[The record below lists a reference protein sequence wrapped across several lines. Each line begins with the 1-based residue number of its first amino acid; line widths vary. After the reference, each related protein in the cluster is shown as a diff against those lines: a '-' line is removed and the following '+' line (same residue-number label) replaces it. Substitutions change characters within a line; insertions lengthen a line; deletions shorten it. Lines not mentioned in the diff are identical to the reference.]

1 MAQIDLRHGK
11 PGKEF
16 GANLCTSCSYIC

>member
-16 GANLCTSCSYIC
+16 GANLCTSCS